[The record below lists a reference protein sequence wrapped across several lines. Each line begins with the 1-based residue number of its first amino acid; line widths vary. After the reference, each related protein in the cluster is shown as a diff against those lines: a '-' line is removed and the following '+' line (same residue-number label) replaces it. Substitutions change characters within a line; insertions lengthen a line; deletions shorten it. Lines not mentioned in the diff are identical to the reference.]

1 MSREDNITFA
11 NTLLGPKIAANFGP
25 PITAPRSL
33 RKTLQAPNLR
43 PQFWDQESHCCM
55 VRTSTACGLLWQRA
69 VTLKVPP
76 SHISIRRLEASCPHS
91 RTHSIYIWKPINTS
105 QRVIEGE
112 MPRKKILHFVE
123 PSFLYSRSTLPSK
136 SSSPL
141 TWIILK
147 TPSTKSWDVSN
158 ALTKLF
164 ASNGSKHRG
173 SDLHALRQSS
183 LPSNAAVLPNRQTQ
197 TPYLTCHIQ
206 KHWPQ
211 CWLWVNMGYSG
222 PAIPNSWIMM

>member
-1 MSREDNITFA
+1 MFEAHPQHFAAAHPLLLQYLAMSREDNITFA

-43 PQFWDQESHCCM
+43 PQF
-55 VRTSTACGLLWQRA
+55 WQRA

-141 TWIILK
+141 T
-147 TPSTKSWDVSN
+147 
-158 ALTKLF
+158 
-164 ASNGSKHRG
+164 
-173 SDLHALRQSS
+173 
-183 LPSNAAVLPNRQTQ
+183 
-197 TPYLTCHIQ
+197 
-206 KHWPQ
+206 
-211 CWLWVNMGYSG
+211 
-222 PAIPNSWIMM
+222 